1 MGPSWG
7 AGITTAAPASYAA
20 PTYAAAPVTTATAA
34 PVSYAAPTYAAAP
47 VTTAAPV
54 STAAARPVSYAAP
67 VTTAAAPVSYATA
80 APVSYAAAPVSYAAA
95 PVSALPVNYGF
106 NAFGATPMAA
116 ANVGGAIVAGADRN
130 LDGIPDALQGLPA

>member
-47 VTTAAPV
+47 VTTA
-54 STAAARPVSYAAP
+54 
-67 VTTAAAPVSYATA
+67 TA
-80 APVSYAAAPVSYAAA
+80 APVSYGA
-95 PVSALPVNYGF
+95 PVNYGF
-106 NAFGATPMAA
+106 NTFGATPMAA
-116 ANVGGAIVAGADRN
+116 ANIGGAIVAGADRN